1 MTIKRPPVALSL
13 VLYPSGGAG
22 AGADASAI
30 SGTHSADTT
39 RRGFPSIRTRKSAG
53 VRPGTGLPLSSTTVT
68 SSDVTSTDD
77 WKLGFAGCCAD
88 DGRPQ
93 RTQTTQRQNRI
104 LFFSPRTPRSRRLQ
118 LNVIC
123 PPRRGNP
130 AARER
135 RG

>member
-22 AGADASAI
+22 AGAEPSAM

-53 VRPGTGLPLSSTTVT
+53 VRPRTGFPLSSTTVT

-77 WKLGFAGCCAD
+77 WKLGLGGGCCCD
-88 DGRPQ
+88 DKMEPQRPQ
-93 RTQTTQRQNRI
+93 RPQSKNKKI
-104 LFFSPRTPRSRRLQ
+104 FFLPI
-118 LNVIC
+118 VIFIC
-123 PPRRGNP
+123 PPARGSP
-130 AARER
+130 AARAR
-135 RG
+135 RGDRR